1 MPLIRLINCRIMKHS
16 FYFLFVFI
24 LIFTSAKAQKP
35 ITLTPDSAKIGNSR
49 VPGFSVTIPEIK
61 PEALKA
67 SWIKTIEKGTK
78 SKAVVENNDITVFG
92 AVIPNY
98 DGGAVN
104 IMSKATDRDS
114 LCSLFVSFETKPD
127 VYISKDSPEYDRLSK
142 FLKKFAKDQYIVVA
156 KNQLTAENDKLSEL
170 EKQLKSER
178 KSTDK
183 FRKNIQSAEVSIE
196 AERDKISSYEK
207 EIEVTNSSIE
217 SSSSVISSMDEGDG
231 KKAKKSEL
239 KKLENKKKGLL
250 KSINSSENK
259 ISKAN
264 TAIEDNNSN
273 IVLKE
278 ATLKDLNERIVQQ
291 KLVVT
296 RFETKLNTIEN
307 Y

>member
-1 MPLIRLINCRIMKHS
+1 MKNS
-16 FYFLFVFI
+16 ICFLYLFI
-24 LIFTSAKAQKP
+24 LIFTSVKAQKP
-35 ITLTPDSAKIGNSR
+35 ITLTPDSVKIGKTR
-49 VPGFSVTIPEIK
+49 IPGFSVTIPEVK
-61 PEALKA
+61 LEALKA
-67 SWIKTIEKGTK
+67 SWVKTIEKGTK
-78 SKAVVENNDITVFG
+78 SKAIVDNNDITVFG
-92 AVIPNY
+92 AIIPNY
-98 DGGAVN
+98 EGGAVN
-104 IMSKATDRDS
+104 IMSKASEQDS
-114 LCSLFVSFETKPD
+114 LCSLFVCFETKPD
-127 VYISKDSPEYDRLSK
+127 VYIGKVSPEYDRLSK
-142 FLKKFAKDQYIVVA
+142 FLKKFAKEQYIIVA
-156 KNQLTAENDKLSEL
+156 KNQLLAENDKLSEL

-183 FRKNIQSAEVSIE
+183 FKKNIQSADVNIE
-196 AERDKISSYEK
+196 AERDKISGFEK

-217 SSSSVISSMDEGDG
+217 SISSSISSMDDGDA

-291 KLVVT
+291 KLVIT
-296 RFETKLNTIEN
+296 RFETKLETIEN